1 LHSAARTDARRPAG
15 ASHEVCRVY
24 NELVLISGNANPEI
38 SERIADCLGAD
49 LRNVAVTKFSDGE
62 IQVKIEENIRGT
74 DVFLIQPTMPPGDNW
89 LELLLL
95 LDAVRRASCRRVTA
109 VIPYFGYARQDR
121 KDQPRVP
128 IAAKLMANLV
138 TAAGANR
145 VLTIDLHAPQIQGFF
160 DIPLD
165 HIYSAPVLLKHFQD
179 IDPEKTAVVAPDVG
193 SIKMARSFAKRLQ
206 VPLAII
212 DKRRP
217 RANDMEVMNFIGD
230 VEGKDVIIF
239 DDMVDTAGTLCSAAR
254 VCVENQGARSV
265 TACCT
270 HPILSGPAL
279 DRVNAS
285 PLKELAVTNTIPF
298 TRHEECPKV
307 TVLDVAPLLAEAIDR
322 IHLEKTISA
331 LFS

>member
-1 LHSAARTDARRPAG
+1 M
-15 ASHEVCRVY
+15 Y

-38 SERIADCLGAD
+38 SRRIAECLGAE
-49 LRNVAVTKFSDGE
+49 LRSVVVSRFSDGE

-74 DVFLIQPTMPPGDNW
+74 DVFLIQPTNPPGDNL

-95 LDAVRRASCRRVTA
+95 LDAVKRASCRRVTA

-128 IAAKLMANLV
+128 IAAKLMANLI

-165 HIYSAPVLLKHFQD
+165 HLYSAPVLLKHFED
-179 IDPEKTAVVAPDVG
+179 VDLRNTAVVAPDVG
-193 SIKMARSFAKRLQ
+193 SIKMARSFAKRLR
-206 VPLAII
+206 VSLAII

-217 RANDMEVMNFIGD
+217 VANELEVMNFIGD
-230 VEGKDVIIF
+230 VDGMDVIIF
-239 DDMVDTAGTLCSAAR
+239 DDMVDTAGTLCNAAR
-254 VCVENQGARSV
+254 VCIEEQGARSV
-265 TACCT
+265 RACCT
-270 HPILSGPAL
+270 HPILSGPAIPSI
-279 DRVNAS
+279 NAS
-285 PLKELAVTNTIPF
+285 PLDELAVTNTIMIP
-298 TRHEECPKV
+298 HGLDCPKL
-307 TVLDVAPLLAEAIDR
+307 TVLDVAPLLAEAIER
-322 IHLEKTISA
+322 IHLERTISA

>member
-1 LHSAARTDARRPAG
+1 M
-15 ASHEVCRVY
+15 Y

-38 SERIADCLGAD
+38 SRRIADCLGAE
-49 LRNVAVTKFSDGE
+49 LRQVEVSRFSDGE
-62 IQVKIEENIRGT
+62 VSVKIEENIRGT
-74 DVFLIQPTMPPGDNW
+74 DCFLIQPTNPPAENMV
-89 LELLLL
+89 ELLLL

-128 IAAKLMANLV
+128 IGAKLMANLI

-165 HIYSAPVLLKHFQD
+165 HLYSAPVLLRHFRD
-179 IDPEKTAVVAPDVG
+179 IDPDRAAVVAPDVG

-206 VPLAII
+206 VSLAII

-217 RANDMEVMNFIGD
+217 RANDLEVMNFIGD
-230 VEGKDVIIF
+230 VDGKDVIIF

-254 VCVENQGARSV
+254 VCVEKQGARSV

-279 DRVNAS
+279 ERINES
-285 PLKELAVTNTIPF
+285 PLSELAVTNTIPF
-298 TRHEECPKV
+298 TRHDECPKIQ
-307 TVLDVAPLLAEAIDR
+307 VLDVAPLLAEAIDR

>member
-1 LHSAARTDARRPAG
+1 M
-15 ASHEVCRVY
+15 Y
-24 NELVLISGNANPEI
+24 NELVLISGNGNPEI
-38 SERIADCLGAD
+38 SRRIADCLGAD
-49 LRNVAVTKFSDGE
+49 LRQVEVSRFSDGE
-62 IQVKIEENIRGT
+62 VSVKIEENIRGT
-74 DVFLIQPTMPPGDNW
+74 DCFIIQPTNPPGENI

-128 IAAKLMANLV
+128 IGAKLMANLI

-165 HIYSAPVLLKHFQD
+165 HLYSAPVLLRHFRD
-179 IDPEKTAVVAPDVG
+179 IDPDRTAVVAPDVG
-193 SIKMARSFAKRLQ
+193 SIKMARAFAKRLQ
-206 VPLAII
+206 VSLAII

-217 RANDMEVMNFIGD
+217 RANDLEVMNFIGD
-230 VEGKDVIIF
+230 VDGKDVIIF

-254 VCVENQGARSV
+254 VCVQKQGARSV

-279 DRVNAS
+279 DRVTES
-285 PLKELAVTNTIPF
+285 PLSELAVTNTIPF
-298 TRHEECPKV
+298 TRHEECPKIQ
-307 TVLDVAPLLAEAIDR
+307 VLDVAPLLAEAIDR

>member
-1 LHSAARTDARRPAG
+1 M
-15 ASHEVCRVY
+15 Y

-38 SERIADCLGAD
+38 SGRIADCLGAE
-49 LRNVAVTKFSDGE
+49 LRSVEVNRFSDGE

-74 DVFLIQPTMPPGDNW
+74 DVFLIQPTNPPGDNW

-95 LDAVRRASCRRVTA
+95 IDAVKRASCRRVTA

-128 IAAKLMANLV
+128 IGAKLMANLI
-138 TAAGANR
+138 TAAGASR

-165 HIYSAPVLLKHFQD
+165 HLYSAPVLLKHFED
-179 IDPEKTAVVAPDVG
+179 IDPENTAVVAPDVG
-193 SIKMARSFAKRLQ
+193 SMKMARSFAKRLN
-206 VPLAII
+206 VSLAII

-217 RANDMEVMNFIGD
+217 RANQLEVMNFIGD
-230 VEGKDVIIF
+230 VDGKDVIIF

-254 VCVENQGARSV
+254 VCVEEHGARSV
-265 TACCT
+265 AACCT

-279 DRVNAS
+279 DRINDS

-298 TRHEECPKV
+298 DRGDACPKI
-307 TVLDVAPLLAEAIDR
+307 TILDVAPLLAEAIDR

-331 LFS
+331 LFG